1 MSFFLPLYVLRLYIY
16 GSLSWHWFLVD
27 FCYFSNFACVW
38 GIVGAPASTTLLVM
52 NFAHTSGPLALAIPI
67 WRNSLVFHSLDKVTS
82 VFVHALPGLLTF
94 LLRWVPATR
103 PEGLHVPERLELG
116 PTAGSNCPSLGSAPA
131 RLLRLLRARLAA
143 PGSSALPGEE
153 AGPPG
158 AQPLPRV
165 LELAA
170 SKVAD
175 SAAFNDVG
183 PTLGL
188 ALAGYAAWQ
197 VIVVVGAVLGVRV
210 GASPNRVACED
221 THYV

>member
-116 PTAGSNCPSLGSAPA
+116 PTAGSNCPSWQGPSSAPA
-131 RLLRLLRARLAA
+131 PPQGAPGGSGQLGTPRGRGWPTGRPAPRLL
-143 PGSSALPGEE
+143 P
-153 AGPPG
+153 
-158 AQPLPRV
+158 
-165 LELAA
+165 A
-170 SKVAD
+170 SKGCT
-175 SAAFNDVG
+175 SK
-183 PTLGL
+183 PPPRPL
-188 ALAGYAAWQ
+188 
-197 VIVVVGAVLGVRV
+197 I
-210 GASPNRVACED
+210 SPLLSLL
-221 THYV
+221 

>member
-116 PTAGSNCPSLGSAPA
+116 PTAGSKAPPWQGPSSAPA
-131 RLLRLLRARLAA
+131 PPQGA
-143 PGSSALPGEE
+143 PGGSGQLGTPRGRGRPTGRPATAS
-153 AGPPG
+153 G
-158 AQPLPRV
+158 AR
-165 LELAA
+165 A
-170 SKVAD
+170 SRLQ
-175 SAAFNDVG
+175 SRRFCC
-183 PTLGL
+183 L
-188 ALAGYAAWQ
+188 
-197 VIVVVGAVLGVRV
+197 
-210 GASPNRVACED
+210 
-221 THYV
+221 

>member
-116 PTAGSNCPSLGSAPA
+116 PTAGSNCPPWQRPSSAPA
-131 RLLRLLRARLAA
+131 PPQGA
-143 PGSSALPGEE
+143 PGGSGQLGT
-153 AGPPG
+153 
-158 AQPLPRV
+158 PRGRGRPTGRP
-165 LELAA
+165 ATA
-170 SKVAD
+170 
-175 SAAFNDVG
+175 SAA
-183 PTLGL
+183 
-188 ALAGYAAWQ
+188 
-197 VIVVVGAVLGVRV
+197 R
-210 GASPNRVACED
+210 ASRLQSRRFCCL
-221 THYV
+221 

>member
-103 PEGLHVPERLELG
+103 PEGGSRTRAARAPPDSRVKGPPLAGPELG
-116 PTAGSNCPSLGSAPA
+116 SCASSGRAWRLWAARHSQGKRPAHRAPSHCLGC
-131 RLLRLLRARLAA
+131 
-143 PGSSALPGEE
+143 SS
-153 AGPPG
+153 
-158 AQPLPRV
+158 
-165 LELAA
+165 
-170 SKVAD
+170 
-175 SAAFNDVG
+175 
-183 PTLGL
+183 
-188 ALAGYAAWQ
+188 
-197 VIVVVGAVLGVRV
+197 
-210 GASPNRVACED
+210 
-221 THYV
+221 